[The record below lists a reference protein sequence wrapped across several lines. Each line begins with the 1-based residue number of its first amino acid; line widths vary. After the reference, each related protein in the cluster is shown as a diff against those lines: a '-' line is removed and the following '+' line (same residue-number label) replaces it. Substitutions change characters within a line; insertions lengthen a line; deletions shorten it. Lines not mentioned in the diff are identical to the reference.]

1 MEMFHRPLADGV
13 ELVSVRTD
21 KFKTGV
27 FSVSLAVPMAAE
39 TVTGNA
45 LLGDVLYRG
54 SRTHPDIE
62 AISRATDELYGASV
76 GPGVRQRGESQCV
89 CFSGS
94 FIDDRYSLDGTA
106 VLEPALALTGELL
119 LDPDTAD
126 GAFRTDYVAGEGA
139 NLADQIRARGNEKR
153 GWSIFRLTQEM
164 CAGEAYAL
172 DKLGDA
178 EQAEHMTAAALWER
192 YQTLLSQ
199 ARVVFYYGGAAHPDR
214 VEEAVRASFAPLI
227 RPRLGKLECQVKA
240 RPDGPVRQVEDRMD
254 VTQGKLAMGFRTGG
268 ITLGHPDYPALLVM
282 NALYGGTSTSK
293 LFLNVR
299 EKLSLCYFA
308 SSMLDKL
315 KGLLVVSSG
324 VEFDKFGVAQEEILA
339 QLEAVRGGQFSDR
352 ELEAARRAVSS
363 SLRSALDSQGRL
375 EDHWT
380 TQALS
385 GRALEG
391 PDALMDPVERV
402 TADDVVRAAR
412 AVELDTVYRL
422 MGKEE
427 D

>member
-139 NLADQIRARGNEKR
+139 NLADQIRARVNEKR

-164 CAGEAYAL
+164 CVGEAYAL

-178 EQAEHMTAAALWER
+178 EQAEHMTAAALWQR
-192 YQTLLSQ
+192 YQALLGQ

-227 RPRLGKLECQVKA
+227 RPRLGKLECQGKA

-268 ITLGHPDYPALLVM
+268 VTCWEEEYPAM
-282 NALYGGTSTSK
+282 AMCNAVFGGTTLSK
-293 LFLNVR
+293 LFMNVR
-299 EKLSLCYFA
+299 EKLSLCYYA
-308 SSMLDKL
+308 SSTLEKM
-315 KGLLVVSSG
+315 KGLILVSSG
-324 VEFDKFGVAQEEILA
+324 IEFDKFQQARDEILHQLEEIRQGNMEDWELEGTRRTMIGAHLATLDVQDRQEDFWLGQTAASLETGIEELVA
-339 QLEAVRGGQFSDR
+339 QLEQVTR
-352 ELEAARRAVSS
+352 EQVAQAAQK
-363 SLRSALDSQGRL
+363 L
-375 EDHWT
+375 
-380 TQALS
+380 
-385 GRALEG
+385 
-391 PDALMDPVERV
+391 
-402 TADDVVRAAR
+402 
-412 AVELDTVYRL
+412 ELDTIYFL
-422 MGKEE
+422 KGTEG
-427 D
+427 

>member
-139 NLADQIRARGNEKR
+139 NLADQIRARVNEKR

-178 EQAEHMTAAALWER
+178 EQAEHMTAAALWQR
-192 YQTLLSQ
+192 YQALLGQ

-268 ITLGHPDYPALLVM
+268 VTCWEEEYPAM
-282 NALYGGTSTSK
+282 AMCNAVFGGTTLSK
-293 LFLNVR
+293 LFMNVR
-299 EKLSLCYFA
+299 EKLSLCYYA
-308 SSMLDKL
+308 SSTLEKM
-315 KGLLVVSSG
+315 KGLILVSSG
-324 VEFDKFGVAQEEILA
+324 IEFDKFQQARDEILHQLEEIRQGNMEDWELEGTRRTMIGAHLATLDVQDRQEDFWLGQTAAGLETGIEELVA
-339 QLEAVRGGQFSDR
+339 QLEQVTR
-352 ELEAARRAVSS
+352 EQVAQAAQK
-363 SLRSALDSQGRL
+363 L
-375 EDHWT
+375 
-380 TQALS
+380 
-385 GRALEG
+385 
-391 PDALMDPVERV
+391 
-402 TADDVVRAAR
+402 
-412 AVELDTVYRL
+412 ELDTIYFL
-422 MGKEE
+422 KGTEG
-427 D
+427 

>member
-1 MEMFHRPLADGV
+1 
-13 ELVSVRTD
+13 
-21 KFKTGV
+21 
-27 FSVSLAVPMAAE
+27 
-39 TVTGNA
+39 
-45 LLGDVLYRG
+45 
-54 SRTHPDIE
+54 
-62 AISRATDELYGASV
+62 
-76 GPGVRQRGESQCV
+76 
-89 CFSGS
+89 
-94 FIDDRYSLDGTA
+94 
-106 VLEPALALTGELL
+106 
-119 LDPDTAD
+119 
-126 GAFRTDYVAGEGA
+126 
-139 NLADQIRARGNEKR
+139 
-153 GWSIFRLTQEM
+153 
-164 CAGEAYAL
+164 
-172 DKLGDA
+172 
-178 EQAEHMTAAALWER
+178 
-192 YQTLLSQ
+192 
-199 ARVVFYYGGAAHPDR
+199 
-214 VEEAVRASFAPLI
+214 
-227 RPRLGKLECQVKA
+227 
-240 RPDGPVRQVEDRMD
+240 
-254 VTQGKLAMGFRTGG
+254 MGFRTGG
-268 ITLGHPDYPALLVM
+268 ITLGHPRLPALLVM

-380 TQALS
+380 KQALS

-391 PDALMDPVERV
+391 PDALIDPVERV
-402 TADDVVRAAR
+402 TADDVVRAAQ

>member
-139 NLADQIRARGNEKR
+139 NLADQIRARVNEKR

-199 ARVVFYYGGAAHPDR
+199 ARVVFYYGGAAHPNR

-268 ITLGHPDYPALLVM
+268 VTCWEEEYPAM
-282 NALYGGTSTSK
+282 AMCNAVFGGTTLSK
-293 LFLNVR
+293 LFMNVR
-299 EKLSLCYFA
+299 EKLSLCYYA
-308 SSMLDKL
+308 SSTLEKM
-315 KGLLVVSSG
+315 KGLILVSSG
-324 VEFDKFGVAQEEILA
+324 IEFDKFQQARDEILHQLEEIRQGNMEDWELEGTRRTMIGAHLATLDVQDRQEDFWLGQTAAGLETGIEELVA
-339 QLEAVRGGQFSDR
+339 QLEQVTR
-352 ELEAARRAVSS
+352 EQVAQAAQK
-363 SLRSALDSQGRL
+363 L
-375 EDHWT
+375 
-380 TQALS
+380 
-385 GRALEG
+385 
-391 PDALMDPVERV
+391 
-402 TADDVVRAAR
+402 
-412 AVELDTVYRL
+412 ELDTIYFL
-422 MGKEE
+422 KGTEG
-427 D
+427 

>member
-54 SRTHPDIE
+54 SRAHPDIE

-76 GPGVRQRGESQCV
+76 GPGVRQRGRVSVYASPAASSTTVTPWTVLRCWNQHWPSPGNC
-89 CFSGS
+89 CWIRIRQTAPSG
-94 FIDDRYSLDGTA
+94 RTMW
-106 VLEPALALTGELL
+106 PARGPT
-119 LDPDTAD
+119 
-126 GAFRTDYVAGEGA
+126 
-139 NLADQIRARGNEKR
+139 LADQIRARVNEKR

-199 ARVVFYYGGAAHPDR
+199 ARVVFYYGGAAHPNR

-240 RPDGPVRQVEDRMD
+240 RPDGRFGRW
-254 VTQGKLAMGFRTGG
+254 RTG
-268 ITLGHPDYPALLVM
+268 
-282 NALYGGTSTSK
+282 
-293 LFLNVR
+293 
-299 EKLSLCYFA
+299 
-308 SSMLDKL
+308 
-315 KGLLVVSSG
+315 
-324 VEFDKFGVAQEEILA
+324 
-339 QLEAVRGGQFSDR
+339 
-352 ELEAARRAVSS
+352 
-363 SLRSALDSQGRL
+363 
-375 EDHWT
+375 WT
-380 TQALS
+380 
-385 GRALEG
+385 
-391 PDALMDPVERV
+391 
-402 TADDVVRAAR
+402 
-412 AVELDTVYRL
+412 
-422 MGKEE
+422 
-427 D
+427 

>member
-139 NLADQIRARGNEKR
+139 NLADQIRARVNEKR

-178 EQAEHMTAAALWER
+178 EQAEHMTAAALWCSI
-192 YQTLLSQ
+192 T
-199 ARVVFYYGGAAHPDR
+199 AG
-214 VEEAVRASFAPLI
+214 
-227 RPRLGKLECQVKA
+227 RPI
-240 RPDGPVRQVEDRMD
+240 
-254 VTQGKLAMGFRTGG
+254 RTGWKRRCV
-268 ITLGHPDYPALLVM
+268 PALPP
-282 NALYGGTSTSK
+282 
-293 LFLNVR
+293 
-299 EKLSLCYFA
+299 
-308 SSMLDKL
+308 
-315 KGLLVVSSG
+315 SSG
-324 VEFDKFGVAQEEILA
+324 PGLGSWNARSRPGRTARFG
-339 QLEAVRGGQFSDR
+339 RWRTG
-352 ELEAARRAVSS
+352 
-363 SLRSALDSQGRL
+363 
-375 EDHWT
+375 WT
-380 TQALS
+380 
-385 GRALEG
+385 
-391 PDALMDPVERV
+391 
-402 TADDVVRAAR
+402 
-412 AVELDTVYRL
+412 
-422 MGKEE
+422 
-427 D
+427 

>member
-1 MEMFHRPLADGV
+1 MARRLA
-13 ELVSVRTD
+13 LR
-21 KFKTGV
+21 
-27 FSVSLAVPMAAE
+27 
-39 TVTGNA
+39 
-45 LLGDVLYRG
+45 
-54 SRTHPDIE
+54 
-62 AISRATDELYGASV
+62 
-76 GPGVRQRGESQCV
+76 VRQRGESQCV

-139 NLADQIRARGNEKR
+139 NLADQIRARVNEKR

-199 ARVVFYYGGAAHPDR
+199 ARVVFYYGGAAHPNR

-299 EKLSLCYFA
+299 EKLSLCYYRLA
-308 SSMLDKL
+308 PCWTSS
-315 KGLLVVSSG
+315 KGCWWCPLGWSLTSSAWP
-324 VEFDKFGVAQEEILA
+324 KTEILA

-352 ELEAARRAVSS
+352 ELEAARSGGEQFPATRPWTA
-363 SLRSALDSQGRL
+363 QGRL

-380 TQALS
+380 TQAAVRPGAGGA
-385 GRALEG
+385 GRA
-391 PDALMDPVERV
+391 D
-402 TADDVVRAAR
+402 
-412 AVELDTVYRL
+412 
-422 MGKEE
+422 
-427 D
+427 